1 MQLNK
6 NWLRIMLI
14 TSVVLVLAACNT
26 EDEDTQLDQ
35 LDPTIEDTND
45 NEESQEE
52 EEDMNDG
59 HGDMMHDESG
69 ELPEGLQEAEN
80 PTYPV
85 GSEVIIEASHM
96 SGMNGAEATISGAF
110 DTIVYEV
117 SYTPTDGSEPIENHR
132 WVIHEE
138 IEEAQEDPLE
148 PGTEVTLNAR
158 HMEGMEGA
166 TATIDQAEETT
177 IYMIDFLPTDGDEII
192 RNHQWVT
199 EDELLSVE

>member
-52 EEDMNDG
+52 EEDMHNG

-69 ELPEGLQEAEN
+69 ELPEGLEEAEN

-85 GSEVIIEASHM
+85 GSEVIIEAGHM
-96 SGMNGAEATISGAF
+96 SGMSGAEATISGAF

-199 EDELLSVE
+199 EDELISVE

>member
-1 MQLNK
+1 MQFNK
-6 NWLRIMLI
+6 NWARVLLI
-14 TSVVLVLAACNT
+14 SGAFILTACT
-26 EDEDTQLDQ
+26 TDEDSQLDESDQ
-35 LDPTIEDTND
+35 TVENVSE
-45 NEESQEE
+45 NETSQEE
-52 EEDMNDG
+52 EEDMHDG

-69 ELPEGLQEAEN
+69 ALPEGLQEAEN

-85 GSEVIIEASHM
+85 GSEVIIEAAHM

-117 SYTPTDGSEPIENHR
+117 SYDPTDGSDPVENHR

-138 IEEAQEDPLE
+138 IEGVQEDPLE

-158 HMEGMEGA
+158 HMDGMEGA
-166 TATIDQAEETT
+166 TATINQAEETT
-177 IYMIDFLPTDGDEII
+177 IYMVDFLPTDGDEII

-199 EDELLSVE
+199 EDELRSVE